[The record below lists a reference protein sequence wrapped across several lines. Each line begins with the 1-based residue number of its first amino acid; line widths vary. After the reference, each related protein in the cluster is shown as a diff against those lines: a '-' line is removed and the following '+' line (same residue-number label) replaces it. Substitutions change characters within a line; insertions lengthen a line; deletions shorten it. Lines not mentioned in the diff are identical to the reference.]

1 MKKLIPPSQKEAKN
15 KDAKTPKMVF
25 RDAHQQLMK
34 DGEKW
39 MKTTAT
45 SCKVAAAL
53 IAMVAFAAVMH
64 APEGKTL
71 LLTWDLECLL
81 VFISHCHLNVLINPQ
96 FLTLRYSQDDFLYAL
111 PRGLTIGLSM
121 LFISIFTMIAALAAA
136 IILYC
141 LVV

>member
-1 MKKLIPPSQKEAKN
+1 
-15 KDAKTPKMVF
+15 MVF

-64 APEGKTL
+64 APEGN
-71 LLTWDLECLL
+71 ERGPSY
-81 VFISHCHLNVLINPQ
+81 SHGIWSVSLFSSVTAILMFLSI
-96 FLTLRYSQDDFLYAL
+96 LTLRYSQDDFLYAL